1 MPDRYYDDDRRD
13 PLLTLFIVFC
23 MFAAALVIACAP
35 GGESSSQTAC
45 YEEIWRA
52 EDIRPGHSCGP
63 NQRLVTGQS
72 GATTFVKCV
81 CD

>member
-35 GGESSSQTAC
+35 GGESSSQPSC
-45 YEEIWRA
+45 FDEVSRA
-52 EDIRPGHSCGP
+52 EDIWLDYSCHPGR
-63 NQRLVTGQS
+63 RLIVEQS
-72 GATTFVKCV
+72 GTTTLVKCV